1 MTGDRS
7 MKHLFDPDCGV
18 GVRPMW
24 DTAAEYELLSSW
36 MSDER
41 VLEWVYG
48 RDNAFS
54 LERTVSHF
62 GPRVRGEDPTRAC
75 MITLDDQAI
84 GFLQYTPVDEPSAYG
99 LDHAEDAW
107 GMDVLIG
114 EPELWS
120 GGYGSTAFRLLCG
133 FLVEHEGAKRLLI
146 DPRVEN
152 PRAVRA
158 YEKVGFRT
166 VKILEGHEFHE
177 GRACDA
183 RLMEMLA
190 EDLERSLSSCS

>member
-1 MTGDRS
+1 
-7 MKHLFDPDCGV
+7 MKHLSDPTYGV
-18 GVRPMW
+18 GVRPMY

-54 LERTVSHF
+54 VERTMSHF

-75 MITLDDQAI
+75 MITLDDRAI
-84 GFLQYTPVDEPSAYG
+84 GFLQYTRVEDPAEFE
-99 LDHAEDAW
+99 LEHAEDAW
-107 GMDVLIG
+107 GMDIWIG

-120 GGYGSTAFRLLCG
+120 VGIGSTALRLLCG
-133 FLVEHEGAKRLLI
+133 FLFEHESAARLFI

-158 YEKVGFRT
+158 YEKVGFRR
-166 VKILEGHEFHE
+166 VKILEGHDFHE
-177 GRACDA
+177 GRECDA
-183 RLMEMLA
+183 WLMEMLA
-190 EDLERSLSSCS
+190 EEAKS